1 MHRST
6 KETFMIRAIR
16 NISLLALPAFG
27 LACATVDPPKELVDA
42 RAEYQAA
49 SNGVA
54 AKVNPAGLYEAKKS
68 LDKANTAFEQDASS
82 DNTRDMAYI
91 ALRKVQ
97 LASAQARIDVASQE
111 KAASE
116 REKARLEQKLTQ
128 SELAEVRRKLTEAE
142 EQRRAEEEKLA
153 RYNEQLQSTS
163 QQLEAEKQAR
173 LAAEKKAEEA
183 TANLAKI
190 AMVKQEARG
199 LVITLSGSVLFS
211 SGRSTLLP
219 NARPKLDEVA
229 AALQKSDAEKF
240 IVEGHTD
247 SIGSDATNEELS
259 YRRAGTV
266 RDYLVDRGVPAEKI
280 RAVGYGKSRP
290 VADNATAEGRANNR
304 RVEIII
310 QPKSQLTARP
320 E

>member
-1 MHRST
+1 
-6 KETFMIRAIR
+6 MIRAIR
-16 NISLLALPAFG
+16 NISLFALPAFG
-27 LACATVDPPKELVDA
+27 LACATTDPPRELVDA

-49 SNGVA
+49 NNGVA
-54 AKVNPAGLYEAKKS
+54 AKMNPAGLYEAKKS
-68 LDKANTAFEQDASS
+68 LDQANKAFEQEPGA
-82 DNTRDMAYI
+82 DNTRDLSYI

-111 KAASE
+111 KTAAE
-116 REKARLEQKLTQ
+116 REKAKLEAKLTQ

-142 EQRRAEEEKLA
+142 EQRRAEA
-153 RYNEQLQSTS
+153 AQLQSTS

-173 LAAEKKAEEA
+173 LAAEKKADEA

-211 SGRSTLLP
+211 SGRSTLLS

-240 IVEGHTD
+240 VVEGHTD
-247 SIGSDATNEELS
+247 SIGSEATNEDLS

-266 RDYLVDRGVPAEKI
+266 RDYLIERGVPAEKI
-280 RAVGYGKSRP
+280 KAIGYGKSRP

-304 RVEIII
+304 RVEIVI

-320 E
+320 D

>member
-1 MHRST
+1 M
-6 KETFMIRAIR
+6 
-16 NISLLALPAFG
+16 
-27 LACATVDPPKELVDA
+27 
-42 RAEYQAA
+42 
-49 SNGVA
+49 
-54 AKVNPAGLYEAKKS
+54 NPAGLYEAKKS
-68 LDKANTAFEQDASS
+68 LDQANKAFEQDATS
-82 DNTRDMAYI
+82 DNTRDMSYI

-97 LASAQARIDVASQE
+97 LASAQARIEVAGQE

-128 SELAEVRRKLTEAE
+128 SELAEVRRKLSEAE
-142 EQRRAEEEKLA
+142 EQRRAEA
-153 RYNEQLQSTS
+153 EQLQSTS
-163 QQLEAEKQAR
+163 QQLETERQAR

-199 LVITLSGSVLFS
+199 LVITLSGSVLFT
-211 SGRSTLLP
+211 SGRSTLLA

-229 AALQKSDAEKF
+229 TALQKSDAEKF
-240 IVEGHTD
+240 VVEGHTD

-259 YRRAGTV
+259 YRRAQTV
-266 RDYLVDRGVPAEKI
+266 HDYLIERGVPAEKI

-290 VADNATAEGRANNR
+290 VADNTTAEGRANNR

-310 QPKSQLTARP
+310 QPKSAAAARP

>member
-1 MHRST
+1 
-6 KETFMIRAIR
+6 MIRAIR

-68 LDKANTAFEQDASS
+68 LDKANPAFEQDASS

-142 EQRRAEEEKLA
+142 EQRRAEA
-153 RYNEQLQSTS
+153 AQLQSTS

-173 LAAEKKAEEA
+173 LAAEKKADEA

-199 LVITLSGSVLFS
+199 LVITLSGSVLFT
-211 SGRSTLLP
+211 SGRSTLLA

-229 AALQKSDAEKF
+229 AALQQSEAEKF

-247 SIGSDATNEELS
+247 SVGSEATNEELS
-259 YRRAGTV
+259 YRRAQTV
-266 RDYLVDRGVPAEKI
+266 RDYLIDRGVPADKI

-304 RVEIII
+304 RVEIVI

>member
-1 MHRST
+1 
-6 KETFMIRAIR
+6 MIRAIR
-16 NISLLALPAFG
+16 NISFLALPFFG
-27 LACATVDPPKELVDA
+27 LACATTDPPRDLVDA
-42 RAEYQAA
+42 RTEYQAA
-49 SNGVA
+49 NSGVA
-54 AKVNPAGLYEAKKS
+54 AKMNPAGLYEAKKS
-68 LDKANTAFEQDASS
+68 LDQANKAFEQDATS
-82 DNTRDMAYI
+82 DNTRDLAYI

-97 LASAQARIDVASQE
+97 LASAQARIEVAGQE

-128 SELAEVRRKLTEAE
+128 SELAEVRRKLSEAE
-142 EQRRAEEEKLA
+142 EQRRAEA
-153 RYNEQLQSTS
+153 EQLQSTS
-163 QQLEAEKQAR
+163 QQLETERQAR

-199 LVITLSGSVLFS
+199 LVITLSGSVLFT
-211 SGRSTLLP
+211 SGRSTLLA

-229 AALQKSDAEKF
+229 TALQKSDAEKF
-240 IVEGHTD
+240 VVEGHTD

-259 YRRAGTV
+259 YRRAQTV
-266 RDYLVDRGVPAEKI
+266 HDYLIERGVPAEKI

-290 VADNATAEGRANNR
+290 VADNTTAEGRANNR

-310 QPKSQLTARP
+310 QPKSGATARP

>member
-1 MHRST
+1 
-6 KETFMIRAIR
+6 MIRAIR
-16 NISLLALPAFG
+16 NISFLALPFFG
-27 LACATVDPPKELVDA
+27 LACATTDPPRDLVDA
-42 RAEYQAA
+42 RTEYQAA
-49 SNGVA
+49 NSGVA
-54 AKVNPAGLYEAKKS
+54 AKMNPAGLYEAKKS
-68 LDKANTAFEQDASS
+68 LDQANKAFEQDATS
-82 DNTRDMAYI
+82 DNTRDMSYI

-97 LASAQARIDVASQE
+97 LASAQARIEVAGQE

-128 SELAEVRRKLTEAE
+128 SELAEVRRKLSEAE
-142 EQRRAEEEKLA
+142 EQRRAEA
-153 RYNEQLQSTS
+153 EQLQSTS
-163 QQLEAEKQAR
+163 HQLETERQAR

-199 LVITLSGSVLFS
+199 LVITLSGSVLFT
-211 SGRSTLLP
+211 SGRSTLLA

-229 AALQKSDAEKF
+229 TALQKSDAEKF
-240 IVEGHTD
+240 VVEGHTD

-259 YRRAGTV
+259 YRRAQTV
-266 RDYLVDRGVPAEKI
+266 DDYLIERGVPAEKI

-290 VADNATAEGRANNR
+290 VADNTTAEGRANNR

-310 QPKSQLTARP
+310 QPKSAAAARP

>member
-1 MHRST
+1 
-6 KETFMIRAIR
+6 MIRAIR
-16 NISLLALPAFG
+16 NISFLALPFFG
-27 LACATVDPPKELVDA
+27 LACATTDPPRDLVDA
-42 RAEYQAA
+42 RTEYQAA
-49 SNGVA
+49 NSGVA
-54 AKVNPAGLYEAKKS
+54 AKMNPAGLYEAKKS
-68 LDKANTAFEQDASS
+68 LDQANKAFEQDATS
-82 DNTRDMAYI
+82 DNTRDLAYI

-97 LASAQARIDVASQE
+97 LASAQARIEVAGQE

-128 SELAEVRRKLTEAE
+128 SELAEVRRKLSEAE
-142 EQRRAEEEKLA
+142 EQRRAEA
-153 RYNEQLQSTS
+153 EQLQSTS
-163 QQLEAEKQAR
+163 HQLETERQAR

-199 LVITLSGSVLFS
+199 LVITLSGSVLFT
-211 SGRSTLLP
+211 SGRSTLLA

-229 AALQKSDAEKF
+229 TALQKSDAEKF
-240 IVEGHTD
+240 VVEGHTD

-259 YRRAGTV
+259 YRRAQTV
-266 RDYLVDRGVPAEKI
+266 HDYLIERGVPAEKI

-290 VADNATAEGRANNR
+290 VADNTTAEGRANNR

-310 QPKSQLTARP
+310 QPKSGATARP

>member
-49 SNGVA
+49 TNGVA

-142 EQRRAEEEKLA
+142 EQRRAEA
-153 RYNEQLQSTS
+153 AQLQSTS

-173 LAAEKKAEEA
+173 LAAEKKADEA

-199 LVITLSGSVLFS
+199 LVITLSGSVLFT
-211 SGRSTLLP
+211 SGRSTLLS

-229 AALQKSDAEKF
+229 AALQQSDAEKF

-247 SIGSDATNEELS
+247 SVGSEATNEELS
-259 YRRAGTV
+259 NRRAQTV
-266 RDYLVDRGVPAEKI
+266 RDYLIDRGVPAEKI

-304 RVEIII
+304 RVEIVI

-320 E
+320 D

>member
-1 MHRST
+1 
-6 KETFMIRAIR
+6 MIRAIR
-16 NISLLALPAFG
+16 NISFLALPAFG
-27 LACATVDPPKELVDA
+27 LACATTDPPRDLVDA
-42 RAEYQAA
+42 RTEYQAA
-49 SNGVA
+49 NSGVA
-54 AKVNPAGLYEAKKS
+54 AKMNPAGLYEAKKS
-68 LDKANTAFEQDASS
+68 LDQANKAFEQDATS
-82 DNTRDMAYI
+82 DNTRDMSYI

-97 LASAQARIDVASQE
+97 LASAQARIEVAGQE

-128 SELAEVRRKLTEAE
+128 SELAEVRRKLSEAE
-142 EQRRAEEEKLA
+142 EQRRAEA
-153 RYNEQLQSTS
+153 EQLQSTS
-163 QQLEAEKQAR
+163 HQLETERQAR

-199 LVITLSGSVLFS
+199 LVITLSGSVLFT
-211 SGRSTLLP
+211 SGRSTLLA

-229 AALQKSDAEKF
+229 TALQKSDAEKF
-240 IVEGHTD
+240 VVEGHTD

-259 YRRAGTV
+259 YRRAQTV
-266 RDYLVDRGVPAEKI
+266 HDYLIERGVAAEKI

-290 VADNATAEGRANNR
+290 VADNTTAEGRANNR

-310 QPKSQLTARP
+310 QPKSAAAARP

>member
-1 MHRST
+1 
-6 KETFMIRAIR
+6 MIRAIR
-16 NISLLALPAFG
+16 NISFLALPAFG
-27 LACATVDPPKELVDA
+27 LACATTDPPRDLVDA
-42 RAEYQAA
+42 RTEYQAA
-49 SNGVA
+49 NSGVA
-54 AKVNPAGLYEAKKS
+54 AKMNPAGLYEAKKS
-68 LDKANTAFEQDASS
+68 LDQANKAFEQDATS
-82 DNTRDMAYI
+82 DNTRDMSYI

-97 LASAQARIDVASQE
+97 LASAQARIEVAGQE

-128 SELAEVRRKLTEAE
+128 SELAEVRRKLSEAE
-142 EQRRAEEEKLA
+142 EQRRAEA
-153 RYNEQLQSTS
+153 EQLQSTS
-163 QQLEAEKQAR
+163 QQLETERQAR

-199 LVITLSGSVLFS
+199 LVITLSGSVLFT
-211 SGRSTLLP
+211 SGRSTLLA

-229 AALQKSDAEKF
+229 TALQKSDAEKF
-240 IVEGHTD
+240 VVEGHTD

-259 YRRAGTV
+259 YRRAQTV
-266 RDYLVDRGVPAEKI
+266 HDYLIERGVPAQKI

-290 VADNATAEGRANNR
+290 VADNTTAEGRANNR

-310 QPKSQLTARP
+310 QPKSGATARP

>member
-6 KETFMIRAIR
+6 KEIFMIPAIR

-27 LACATVDPPKELVDA
+27 LACATAAPPKELVDA

-49 SNGVA
+49 SNSVA

-68 LDKANTAFEQDASS
+68 LDQANKAFEQDASS

-91 ALRKVQ
+91 ALRKIQ
-97 LASAQARIDVASQE
+97 LASAQARIDVATQE
-111 KAASE
+111 KAAAE

-128 SELAEVRRKLTEAE
+128 SELAEVRRKLSEAE
-142 EQRRAEEEKLA
+142 EQRRAEAEK
-153 RYNEQLQSTS
+153 LQSTS
-163 QQLEAEKQAR
+163 QQLETERQAR
-173 LAAEKKAEEA
+173 LLAEKKAEEA

-199 LVITLSGSVLFS
+199 LVITLSGSVLFT
-211 SGRSTLLP
+211 SGRSTLLA

-240 IVEGHTD
+240 VVEGHTD
-247 SIGSDATNEELS
+247 SVGSETANEELS
-259 YRRAGTV
+259 YRRAQTV
-266 RDYLVDRGVPAEKI
+266 RDYLTERGVPAEKI
-280 RAVGYGKSRP
+280 KAVGYGKSRP
-290 VADNATAEGRANNR
+290 VADNTTAEGRANNR
-304 RVEIII
+304 RVEIVI
-310 QPKSQLTARP
+310 QPKG
-320 E
+320 

>member
-1 MHRST
+1 
-6 KETFMIRAIR
+6 MIRAIR
-16 NISLLALPAFG
+16 NISFLALPAFG
-27 LACATVDPPKELVDA
+27 LACATTDPPRDLVDA
-42 RAEYQAA
+42 RTEYQAA
-49 SNGVA
+49 NSGVA
-54 AKVNPAGLYEAKKS
+54 AKMNPAGLYEAKKS
-68 LDKANTAFEQDASS
+68 LDQANKAFEQDATS
-82 DNTRDMAYI
+82 DNTRDMSYI

-97 LASAQARIDVASQE
+97 LASAQARIEVAGQE

-128 SELAEVRRKLTEAE
+128 SELAEVRRKLSEAE
-142 EQRRAEEEKLA
+142 EQRRAEA
-153 RYNEQLQSTS
+153 EQLQSTS
-163 QQLEAEKQAR
+163 HQLETERQAR

-199 LVITLSGSVLFS
+199 LVITLSGSVLFT
-211 SGRSTLLP
+211 SGRSTLLA

-229 AALQKSDAEKF
+229 TALQKSDAEKF
-240 IVEGHTD
+240 VVEGHTD

-259 YRRAGTV
+259 YRRAQTV
-266 RDYLVDRGVPAEKI
+266 HDYLIERGVPAEKI

-290 VADNATAEGRANNR
+290 VADNTTAEGRANNR

-310 QPKSQLTARP
+310 QPKSAAAARP

>member
-1 MHRST
+1 
-6 KETFMIRAIR
+6 MIRAIR
-16 NISLLALPAFG
+16 NISFLALPAFG
-27 LACATVDPPKELVDA
+27 LACATTDPPRDLVDA
-42 RAEYQAA
+42 RTEYQAA
-49 SNGVA
+49 NSGVA
-54 AKVNPAGLYEAKKS
+54 AKMNPAGLYEAKKS
-68 LDKANTAFEQDASS
+68 LDQANKAFEQDATS
-82 DNTRDMAYI
+82 DNTRDLAYI

-97 LASAQARIDVASQE
+97 LASAQARIEVAGQE

-128 SELAEVRRKLTEAE
+128 SELAEVRRKLSEAE
-142 EQRRAEEEKLA
+142 EQRRAEA
-153 RYNEQLQSTS
+153 EQLQSTS
-163 QQLEAEKQAR
+163 HQLETERQAR

-199 LVITLSGSVLFS
+199 LVITLSGSVLFT
-211 SGRSTLLP
+211 SGRSTLLA

-229 AALQKSDAEKF
+229 TALQKSDAEKF
-240 IVEGHTD
+240 VVEGHTD

-259 YRRAGTV
+259 YRRAQTV
-266 RDYLVDRGVPAEKI
+266 HDYLIERGVPAQKI

-290 VADNATAEGRANNR
+290 VADNTTAEGRANNR

-310 QPKSQLTARP
+310 QPKSGATARP

>member
-1 MHRST
+1 
-6 KETFMIRAIR
+6 MIRAIR

-49 SNGVA
+49 TNGVA

-142 EQRRAEEEKLA
+142 EQRRAEA
-153 RYNEQLQSTS
+153 AQLQSTS

-173 LAAEKKAEEA
+173 LAAEKKADEA

-199 LVITLSGSVLFS
+199 LVITLSGSVLFT
-211 SGRSTLLP
+211 SGRSTLLS

-229 AALQKSDAEKF
+229 AALQQSDAEKF

-247 SIGSDATNEELS
+247 SVGSEATNEELS
-259 YRRAGTV
+259 NRRAQTV
-266 RDYLVDRGVPAEKI
+266 RDYLIDRGVPAEKI

-304 RVEIII
+304 RVEIVI

-320 E
+320 D

>member
-1 MHRST
+1 
-6 KETFMIRAIR
+6 MIRAIR
-16 NISLLALPAFG
+16 NISFLALPAFG
-27 LACATVDPPKELVDA
+27 LACATTDPPRDLVDA
-42 RAEYQAA
+42 RTEYQAA
-49 SNGVA
+49 NSGVA
-54 AKVNPAGLYEAKKS
+54 AKMNPAGLYEAKKS
-68 LDKANTAFEQDASS
+68 LDQANKAFEQDATS
-82 DNTRDMAYI
+82 DNTRDLAYI

-97 LASAQARIDVASQE
+97 LASAQARIEVAGQE

-128 SELAEVRRKLTEAE
+128 SELAEVRRKLSEAE
-142 EQRRAEEEKLA
+142 EQRRAEA
-153 RYNEQLQSTS
+153 EQLQSTS
-163 QQLEAEKQAR
+163 QQLETERQAR

-199 LVITLSGSVLFS
+199 LVITLSGSVLFT
-211 SGRSTLLP
+211 SGRSTLLS

-229 AALQKSDAEKF
+229 AALQQSDAEKF

-247 SIGSDATNEELS
+247 SVGSEATNEELS
-259 YRRAGTV
+259 NRRAQTV
-266 RDYLVDRGVPAEKI
+266 RDYLIDRGVPAEKI

-304 RVEIII
+304 RVEIVI

-320 E
+320 D